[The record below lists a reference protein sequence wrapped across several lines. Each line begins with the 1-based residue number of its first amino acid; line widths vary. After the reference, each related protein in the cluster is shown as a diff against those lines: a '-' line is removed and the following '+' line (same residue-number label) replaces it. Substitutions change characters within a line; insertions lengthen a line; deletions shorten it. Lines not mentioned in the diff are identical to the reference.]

1 MFLKISLIDKW
12 RRKFFCG
19 EESFFVDKNEE
30 RVEHKGKKCNTPMF
44 LTTSNLDATD
54 GPTYLCGP
62 KLIAAEGSKL
72 VGGGKAADAASHL
85 QGEITNQLQH
95 MPAATVFEA
104 LHQTLKHINTA
115 TALLLPSK
123 SHVKCLLWPM

>member
-1 MFLKISLIDKW
+1 MW
-12 RRKFFCG
+12 TRK
-19 EESFFVDKNEE
+19 FFVDKNEE

-54 GPTYLCGP
+54 GPTYSCGP
-62 KLIAAEGSKL
+62 KVRAAEGRKL
-72 VGGGKAADAASHL
+72 VGGGKSAGSDAASHL

-104 LHQTLKHINTA
+104 LHQTLKHINMA
-115 TALLLPSK
+115 IALLLPSK
-123 SHVKCLLWPM
+123 SHVKCLLWPV